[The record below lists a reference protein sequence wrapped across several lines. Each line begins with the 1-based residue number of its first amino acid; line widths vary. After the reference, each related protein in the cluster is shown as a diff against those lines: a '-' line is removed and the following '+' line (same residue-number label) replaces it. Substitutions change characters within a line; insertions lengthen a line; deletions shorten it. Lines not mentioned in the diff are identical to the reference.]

1 MIDFLSMAQ
10 GQDIEVD
17 QSYELLSSLI
27 YTEERA
33 AQKLAEK
40 IDKINSVEQAYKLR
54 ALIENARQRDG
65 ASWSLKPEDVAPL
78 LDSEVK

>member
-40 IDKINSVEQAYKLR
+40 IGKINSVEQAYKLR